1 MPDRILPAPP
11 RRRPG
16 AFEPYRV
23 HAGSMRSC
31 LWLLLVLLLFVPMEA
46 APPAAVSRP
55 AVAAGPATRAL
66 SDSQIEFDLRA
77 RLSRSKLA
85 SRKFQFRVQGGVATL
100 TGKTDVIQH
109 KGIMT
114 RMAKAAGARTV
125 VNNIEISEAARAKA
139 VARLE
144 AGRRKALVKH
154 QPASAVA
161 SRH

>member
-1 MPDRILPAPP
+1 
-11 RRRPG
+11 
-16 AFEPYRV
+16 
-23 HAGSMRSC
+23 
-31 LWLLLVLLLFVPMEA
+31 MEA